1 MRLKIFPWLGQ
12 EFVSLS
18 WENSSAGTVEEET
31 RAIFELFSKQLKQL
45 GLSLD
50 HTVRTRMF
58 TLDMETWSAANQ
70 ERRRILSGKA
80 RSVSSSH
87 IWPPR
92 LGPKARVT
100 VDLLAMFPPASGEGK
115 VLKEYDPETIVLRRM
130 NWGGLLFLSG
140 VTDMTHVT
148 FDEQFPVIIKRLTD
162 TLTDGGVQLR
172 LAHGRLGDRHGVCG
186 AGYGHRSSRTGGP
199 AAAARSRRTA
209 GHRSRRRPA
218 GRRSHCRTRCRTSRR
233 VSGAGS

>member
-18 WENSSAGTVEEET
+18 WENGSAGTVEEET

-80 RSVSSSH
+80 SRGGQKPH
-87 IWPPR
+87 LAAPPR
-92 LGPKARVT
+92 
-100 VDLLAMFPPASGEGK
+100 SEGA
-115 VLKEYDPETIVLRRM
+115 
-130 NWGGLLFLSG
+130 G
-140 VTDMTHVT
+140 
-148 FDEQFPVIIKRLTD
+148 
-162 TLTDGGVQLR
+162 DGGSVGNVSAGIRRRQGAER
-172 LAHGRLGDRHGVCG
+172 IQSRNHRAAQNELG
-186 AGYGHRSSRTGGP
+186 
-199 AAAARSRRTA
+199 RTA
-209 GHRSRRRPA
+209 FSFRRHRHDARD
-218 GRRSHCRTRCRTSRR
+218 
-233 VSGAGS
+233 V